1 MTRKLKAKLI
11 VSLMIV
17 SVMVLIVGAANQTS
31 NITENQTTNTT
42 NESIYNVTA
51 TATVTAT
58 TTGNLTPNETAM
70 PVNTNG
76 STNTTQVVNKNITQN
91 NNQNVNVT
99 VLAPITT
106 EEKNIAI
113 NIAINFTVNNI
124 GIDNPKVLDV
134 TRKDRDHLR
143 VRVRDVTGENIVL
156 LIAPGG
162 AVNEEIPVV
171 PVFVETQNNFAGNHI
186 SFQFT
191 NNSILN
197 YTLDEKL
204 IFKSIKLGFN
214 STKVR
219 RTGST
224 LRISD
229 ATNTVIIYDNS
240 NGIITESASN
250 AIESTYTVVP
260 ETNVDEVAGNRV
272 NLIDHIKGS
281 IIGSDTDSVVLLA
294 AGNIISEK
302 INHGKTTFTANVLGV
317 RSTQEYDFEDRV
329 VEGIYNKRIGNI
341 VDIDSEDSHNIVG
354 FGVDTTVN
362 RAVHNTVSLNVNSDS
377 AEGRTVVLRARKD
390 MFPNQNLRILVDGN
404 EIKQAKDFDD
414 LFKNDKYAYLTV
426 IGQNV
431 EVLVSIPSF
440 SEHEILVTSEL
451 QAASVTGTA
460 IVTSTIVSTP
470 SVVTTTVAATNP
482 AVIPRAP
489 GFKLGIVLVAMSV
502 LYLMF
507 RKNR

>member
-17 SVMVLIVGAANQTS
+17 SVMVLIVGAVNQTS
-31 NITENQTTNTT
+31 NITENQTTNNT
-42 NESIYNVTA
+42 NETA

-58 TTGNLTPNETAM
+58 TTETVMPNI
-70 PVNTNG
+70 
-76 STNTTQVVNKNITQN
+76 TQVVSQNTTQN

-99 VLAPITT
+99 VLAPVST

-156 LIAPGG
+156 LISTAVRE
-162 AVNEEIPVV
+162 VNEEKPIV
-171 PVFVETQNNFAGNHI
+171 PVFVETQNNFAGKHV

-191 NNSILN
+191 NNRLLN
-197 YTLDEKL
+197 YTLDNKL
-204 IFKSIKLGFN
+204 IFESIKLGFN

-260 ETNVDEVAGNRV
+260 EINVDEVAGNRV

-281 IIGSDTDSVVLLA
+281 IIGSDTNSVVLLA

-362 RAVHNTVSLNVNSDS
+362 KAVHNTISLNVNSDS
-377 AEGRTVVLRARKD
+377 VEGRTVVLRARKD

-404 EIKQAKDFDD
+404 HINQAKDFDD

-426 IGQNV
+426 IGQNI

-451 QAASVTGTA
+451 PATTTTGTA
-460 IVTSTIVSTP
+460 IETSTIVSTP
-470 SVVTTTVAATNP
+470 SVTTTTVATTNP
-482 AVIPRAP
+482 VVTPRAP
-489 GFKLGIVLVAMSV
+489 GFTLSIVLVAMTL
-502 LYLMF
+502 LYLLF